1 MSDRETECPFCN
13 VRAPAL
19 ENDLAFVIFDRYPVS
34 PGHALIL
41 PKRHV
46 ESFFQTTSN
55 ECVAMLALLTETR
68 RRTDEKFAPDGYN
81 VGINVGE
88 AAGQTVMHVH
98 MHLIPR
104 YLGDVEN
111 PRGGV
116 RGVIPAR
123 QSY

>member
-1 MSDRETECPFCN
+1 MSERDPECPFCN
-13 VRAPAL
+13 VRAPIL
-19 ENDLAFVIFDRYPVS
+19 EDALAFVIYDKYPVN

-41 PKRHV
+41 PKRHI
-46 ESFFQTTSN
+46 ESFFDATPEEVS
-55 ECVAMLALLTETR
+55 AMLALLSEMR
-68 RRTDEKFAPDGYN
+68 RRTDAKLAPDGYN
-81 VGINVGE
+81 IGVNIGE
-88 AAGQTVMHVH
+88 AAGQTVSHLH

-104 YLGDVEN
+104 FYGDMEN

>member
-1 MSDRETECPFCN
+1 MFERDAECPFCN
-13 VRAPAL
+13 IRAPIL
-19 ENDLAFVIFDRYPVS
+19 EDELAFVIFDKYPVN
-34 PGHALIL
+34 PGHALII
-41 PKRHV
+41 PKRHI
-46 ESFFQTTSN
+46 ENFFEATPY
-55 ECVAMLALLTETR
+55 EFIAMLSLLTQMR
-68 RRTDEKFAPDGYN
+68 RRTDAQLAPDGYN

-88 AAGQTVMHVH
+88 AAGQTVKHLH

-104 YLGDVEN
+104 FFGDMEN